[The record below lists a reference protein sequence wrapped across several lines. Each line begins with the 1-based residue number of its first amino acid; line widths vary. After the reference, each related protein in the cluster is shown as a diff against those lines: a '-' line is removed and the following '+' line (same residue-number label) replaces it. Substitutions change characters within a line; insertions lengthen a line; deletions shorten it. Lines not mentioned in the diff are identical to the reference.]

1 MSEIKNGGLDQYG
14 AGPFEQHQC
23 GTAGIEGVKVHVLP
37 NALQLVLWRDVSGL
51 DEISAELRTVDNYT
65 QLLQTDQQALRD
77 KLTESKQEALALL
90 QCQQLPANKRTECNS
105 IRQEVMDAGTAMH
118 YLQVTDRQSVAVL
131 GLSVWGRG

>member
-1 MSEIKNGGLDQYG
+1 M
-14 AGPFEQHQC
+14 
-23 GTAGIEGVKVHVLP
+23 
-37 NALQLVLWRDVSGL
+37 SGL

-65 QLLQTDQQALRD
+65 RLLQTDQQALRD

-131 GLSVWGRG
+131 GLSVWG